1 MSYRI
6 FKSVF
11 FFFITLN
18 ASAQVSFNYNTGK
31 DTNNENWKYHHGD
44 DMSWADPDYDDTL
57 WDSIQ
62 PSDYSHE
69 MNGFQSIAWFRS
81 SFYIYDSINNNSL
94 TFLMKHKGASEI
106 YLDGKLIKKFGV
118 VSSDPRKEEAY
129 NSAGEPVYLA
139 IEEGLHYIAV
149 RYSNHH
155 AENNL
160 KTFAEDLEGFKF
172 EIFETEDT
180 LEMYKTGRF
189 FYSFALIFSIGFFF
203 TLSLLHFA
211 IFLFYK
217 RERSNLYYTLFTLAL
232 ALYFGALLGSQNIS
246 IPFYALL
253 FNRFAEVLGLVQSL
267 SLLALVYSFTYT
279 KIPKRYW
286 IFFSLAVLCVGIFFF
301 KINLALVLS
310 NLIQVTCYIDCIRL
324 IILRLL
330 KKYPPSQKTK
340 KWLKYILIF
349 LMIGLIA
356 LAFVNIIIPLVII
369 GILLFLLVLPLVAS
383 IFVIPIYM
391 SIRHARSFSTAN
403 KNLEAQLVRVQ
414 ELSAKSLE
422 QEKEKKKI
430 IEAQKEQLEIQVAER
445 TQELSQKNNEIT
457 DSINYAKRIQSAILP
472 PLENIQNAFP
482 CSFVLFMPK
491 DIVSGD
497 FYWFLEKEDGYL
509 IAAADCTGH
518 GVPGAFMSVISSEKL
533 SGAAQQSSHV
543 SDILNI
549 TNRGIKESLRQSENE
564 GSTRDGM
571 DICICNFDKQFKQVT
586 YSGANRPLWLIRKN
600 SNVITDIKATKTAIG
615 GLTSDDQKFDS
626 NMLQLSEGD
635 TLYLFTDG
643 FADQFSAKDKKL
655 MTKKFKEV
663 LLSIQDKVM
672 DEQKMFLDSF
682 IKEWKGNM
690 EQTDDI
696 LVIGIRV

>member
-1 MSYRI
+1 
-6 FKSVF
+6 
-11 FFFITLN
+11 
-18 ASAQVSFNYNTGK
+18 
-31 DTNNENWKYHHGD
+31 
-44 DMSWADPDYDDTL
+44 
-57 WDSIQ
+57 
-62 PSDYSHE
+62 
-69 MNGFQSIAWFRS
+69 
-81 SFYIYDSINNNSL
+81 
-94 TFLMKHKGASEI
+94 
-106 YLDGKLIKKFGV
+106 
-118 VSSDPRKEEAY
+118 
-129 NSAGEPVYLA
+129 
-139 IEEGLHYIAV
+139 
-149 RYSNHH
+149 
-155 AENNL
+155 
-160 KTFAEDLEGFKF
+160 
-172 EIFETEDT
+172 
-180 LEMYKTGRF
+180 
-189 FYSFALIFSIGFFF
+189 
-203 TLSLLHFA
+203 
-211 IFLFYK
+211 
-217 RERSNLYYTLFTLAL
+217 
-232 ALYFGALLGSQNIS
+232 
-246 IPFYALL
+246 
-253 FNRFAEVLGLVQSL
+253 
-267 SLLALVYSFTYT
+267 
-279 KIPKRYW
+279 
-286 IFFSLAVLCVGIFFF
+286 
-301 KINLALVLS
+301 
-310 NLIQVTCYIDCIRL
+310 
-324 IILRLL
+324 
-330 KKYPPSQKTK
+330 
-340 KWLKYILIF
+340 
-349 LMIGLIA
+349 MIGLIA